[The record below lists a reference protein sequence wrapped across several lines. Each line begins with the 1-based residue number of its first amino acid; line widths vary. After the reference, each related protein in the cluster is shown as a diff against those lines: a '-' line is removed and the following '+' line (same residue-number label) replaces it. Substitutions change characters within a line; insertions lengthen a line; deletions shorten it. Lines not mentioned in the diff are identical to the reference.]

1 MTKMAQRQSLV
12 TIETLPGNWAT
23 KTGGDIA
30 ADATPVW
37 DGGTDSP
44 DMLAAP
50 AAAENITVSRP
61 VDDSRDLAMIK
72 QLRRKVGKLRTTLTE
87 QPTNAD
93 LFPIGEPDVYP
104 QALLI
109 RLGIPEYDAA
119 SGDPKVVELEWAI
132 SKYV

>member
-12 TIETLPGNWAT
+12 TIEGLPGNWAT
-23 KTGGDIA
+23 RTGGDIA

-37 DGGTDSP
+37 DGGTDTP

-50 AAAENITVSRP
+50 AAAENITTGRP
-61 VDDSRDLAMIK
+61 VDDQRDLAMIK
-72 QLRRKVGKLRTTLTE
+72 DLRKKVGKLRTTITE
-87 QPTNAD
+87 VSTNAD

-104 QALLI
+104 EALLI

-119 SGDPKVVELEWAI
+119 SGDPKSVELEWAI
-132 SKYV
+132 GKFA